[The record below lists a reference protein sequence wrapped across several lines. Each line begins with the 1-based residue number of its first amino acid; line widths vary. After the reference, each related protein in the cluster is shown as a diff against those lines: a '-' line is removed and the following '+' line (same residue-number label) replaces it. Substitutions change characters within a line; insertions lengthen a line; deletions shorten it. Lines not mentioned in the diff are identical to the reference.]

1 MKNMKKIF
9 SVMLVLVLSLAL
21 LVGCGNDTNEP
32 ENDTNVEENE
42 ENVEENEDGDEEE
55 SDEPR
60 EEGSIILSTTTSTQ
74 DSGLLDSILPKF
86 EEETGTK
93 VKVVAVGTGKA
104 LEMGENGEA
113 DILLV
118 HAKSSEE
125 EFVSEGHGTEREDVM
140 YNDFVLVGP
149 KDDPINLKE
158 ESPEDIEASLE
169 TISETKT
176 PFVSRGD
183 DSGTHK
189 KELGIW
195 EDAEITPDEEW
206 YIESGSGMSDT
217 LKIADEK
224 DAYTLTDRATYLS
237 LKDTLELEIAVEGDD
252 KLFNQYGIIPVD
264 PEKNDQINEA
274 GAKEF
279 MDWLLSDETQ
289 ELIGEFGEEEYG
301 QPLFVPNAK

>member
-1 MKNMKKIF
+1 MKNIKRLF
-9 SVMLVLVLSLAL
+9 GVMLCLVLSLAL
-21 LVGCGNDTNEP
+21 LVGCASESEET
-32 ENDTNVEENE
+32 NDTNVEEN
-42 ENVEENEDGDEEE
+42 VEDVEKDSEEE
-55 SDEPR
+55 TADEPK

-74 DSGLLDSILPKF
+74 DSGLLDFILPKF

-104 LEMGENGEA
+104 LEMGQNGEA

-118 HAKSSEE
+118 HAKESEE
-125 EFVSEGHGTEREDVM
+125 EFVSEGHGVDREDVM

-158 ESPEDIEASLE
+158 ESPDDIDASLK

-176 PFVSRGD
+176 SFVSRGD

-195 EDAEITPDEEW
+195 EDAGITPDSEW

-224 DAYTLTDRATYLS
+224 GGYTLTDRATYLS
-237 LKDTLELEIAVEGDD
+237 LKDTLELEVVVEGDD

-264 PEKNDQINEA
+264 PGKNDEINEA
-274 GAKEF
+274 GAKSFKE
-279 MDWLLSDETQ
+279 WLLSDETQ
-289 ELIGEFGEEEYG
+289 NLIGEFGKEEYG